1 MYAALEANRAA
12 VGPHAKAVRLAL
24 LKLGMRRCSLTLVYR
39 QCDPEALRP
48 SWYCL
53 FLRWFEA
60 LWLAHRE
67 GAELLFEHFLS
78 FVAALRD
85 SQEAR
90 PGDVLGALALALDDA
105 EREHSDI
112 VRARFRGDDLRRLSE
127 EIAEDIAAK
136 RRLLAT
142 VTRIRAEERD
152 RDARRPDR
160 RAA

>member
-1 MYAALEANRAA
+1 MYATAIEANRAA
-12 VGPHAKAVRLAL
+12 VSSRAKQVREQL
-24 LKLGMRRCSLTLVYR
+24 LRLGMRRCSLTLVYR

-67 GAELLFEHFLS
+67 GAELVFEHFLS

-85 SQEAR
+85 PCEAR
-90 PGDVLGALALALDDA
+90 PGDVLGALAHALEEA

-142 VTRIRAEERD
+142 VMRLRAEERN
-152 RDARRPDR
+152 RPGR